1 MKAKWI
7 AAAVVLGEPW
17 GPDRRAAR
25 YNSVD
30 AKPISCALVAIL
42 RRSAIYVIDRKP
54 TGWYNAHYSA
64 HLAKESIMATKVI
77 PITDGRKELLR
88 LAKEAKEN
96 LDRFVFTRNG
106 KPEVVLLSIEDY
118 EDLLETLELY
128 EIPGLVETLSQ
139 RREDV
144 RAGQS
149 LPESDVFSNA

>member
-1 MKAKWI
+1 
-7 AAAVVLGEPW
+7 
-17 GPDRRAAR
+17 
-25 YNSVD
+25 
-30 AKPISCALVAIL
+30 
-42 RRSAIYVIDRKP
+42 
-54 TGWYNAHYSA
+54 
-64 HLAKESIMATKVI
+64 MATRVI

-128 EIPGLVETLSQ
+128 EIPGLVETLNK

-144 RAGQS
+144 GAGQS
-149 LPESDVFSNA
+149 LPQSDVFPNA

>member
-1 MKAKWI
+1 
-7 AAAVVLGEPW
+7 
-17 GPDRRAAR
+17 
-25 YNSVD
+25 
-30 AKPISCALVAIL
+30 
-42 RRSAIYVIDRKP
+42 
-54 TGWYNAHYSA
+54 
-64 HLAKESIMATKVI
+64 MATKVI

-128 EIPGLVETLSQ
+128 EIPGLVDTLSQ

>member
-1 MKAKWI
+1 
-7 AAAVVLGEPW
+7 
-17 GPDRRAAR
+17 
-25 YNSVD
+25 
-30 AKPISCALVAIL
+30 
-42 RRSAIYVIDRKP
+42 
-54 TGWYNAHYSA
+54 
-64 HLAKESIMATKVI
+64 MATKVI

-128 EIPGLVETLSQ
+128 EIPGLAEVLNK

-144 RAGQS
+144 RAGRF

>member
-1 MKAKWI
+1 
-7 AAAVVLGEPW
+7 
-17 GPDRRAAR
+17 
-25 YNSVD
+25 
-30 AKPISCALVAIL
+30 
-42 RRSAIYVIDRKP
+42 
-54 TGWYNAHYSA
+54 
-64 HLAKESIMATKVI
+64 MATKVI

-128 EIPGLVETLSQ
+128 EIPGLVETLNQ

-144 RAGQS
+144 RAGRF

>member
-1 MKAKWI
+1 
-7 AAAVVLGEPW
+7 
-17 GPDRRAAR
+17 
-25 YNSVD
+25 
-30 AKPISCALVAIL
+30 
-42 RRSAIYVIDRKP
+42 
-54 TGWYNAHYSA
+54 
-64 HLAKESIMATKVI
+64 MATKVI
-77 PITDGRKELLR
+77 LITDGRKELLR

-118 EDLLETLELY
+118 EDLLETLDLY
-128 EIPGLVETLSQ
+128 EIPGLVETLNQ

>member
-1 MKAKWI
+1 
-7 AAAVVLGEPW
+7 
-17 GPDRRAAR
+17 
-25 YNSVD
+25 
-30 AKPISCALVAIL
+30 
-42 RRSAIYVIDRKP
+42 
-54 TGWYNAHYSA
+54 
-64 HLAKESIMATKVI
+64 MATKVI

-149 LPESDVFSNA
+149 LPESDVF

>member
-1 MKAKWI
+1 
-7 AAAVVLGEPW
+7 
-17 GPDRRAAR
+17 
-25 YNSVD
+25 
-30 AKPISCALVAIL
+30 
-42 RRSAIYVIDRKP
+42 
-54 TGWYNAHYSA
+54 
-64 HLAKESIMATKVI
+64 MATRVI

-128 EIPGLVETLSQ
+128 EIPGLVKTLSQ

>member
-1 MKAKWI
+1 
-7 AAAVVLGEPW
+7 
-17 GPDRRAAR
+17 
-25 YNSVD
+25 
-30 AKPISCALVAIL
+30 
-42 RRSAIYVIDRKP
+42 
-54 TGWYNAHYSA
+54 
-64 HLAKESIMATKVI
+64 MATKVI

>member
-1 MKAKWI
+1 
-7 AAAVVLGEPW
+7 
-17 GPDRRAAR
+17 
-25 YNSVD
+25 
-30 AKPISCALVAIL
+30 
-42 RRSAIYVIDRKP
+42 
-54 TGWYNAHYSA
+54 
-64 HLAKESIMATKVI
+64 MATKVI

-128 EIPGLVETLSQ
+128 EIPGLVETLDQ

>member
-1 MKAKWI
+1 
-7 AAAVVLGEPW
+7 
-17 GPDRRAAR
+17 
-25 YNSVD
+25 
-30 AKPISCALVAIL
+30 
-42 RRSAIYVIDRKP
+42 
-54 TGWYNAHYSA
+54 
-64 HLAKESIMATKVI
+64 MATKVI

-149 LPESDVFSNA
+149 LPESDVFSTA

>member
-1 MKAKWI
+1 
-7 AAAVVLGEPW
+7 
-17 GPDRRAAR
+17 
-25 YNSVD
+25 
-30 AKPISCALVAIL
+30 
-42 RRSAIYVIDRKP
+42 
-54 TGWYNAHYSA
+54 
-64 HLAKESIMATKVI
+64 MATKVI

-128 EIPGLVETLSQ
+128 EIPGLVETLNQ

-144 RAGQS
+144 SAGQS

>member
-1 MKAKWI
+1 
-7 AAAVVLGEPW
+7 
-17 GPDRRAAR
+17 
-25 YNSVD
+25 
-30 AKPISCALVAIL
+30 
-42 RRSAIYVIDRKP
+42 
-54 TGWYNAHYSA
+54 
-64 HLAKESIMATKVI
+64 MATKVI

-128 EIPGLVETLSQ
+128 EIPGLVETLNQ

-144 RAGQS
+144 RAGRS
-149 LPESDVFSNA
+149 LPESDVF

>member
-1 MKAKWI
+1 
-7 AAAVVLGEPW
+7 
-17 GPDRRAAR
+17 
-25 YNSVD
+25 
-30 AKPISCALVAIL
+30 
-42 RRSAIYVIDRKP
+42 
-54 TGWYNAHYSA
+54 
-64 HLAKESIMATKVI
+64 MATKVI

-149 LPESDVFSNA
+149 LPEGDVFSNA

>member
-1 MKAKWI
+1 
-7 AAAVVLGEPW
+7 
-17 GPDRRAAR
+17 
-25 YNSVD
+25 
-30 AKPISCALVAIL
+30 
-42 RRSAIYVIDRKP
+42 
-54 TGWYNAHYSA
+54 
-64 HLAKESIMATKVI
+64 MATKVI

-128 EIPGLVETLSQ
+128 EIPGLVETLNQ

>member
-1 MKAKWI
+1 
-7 AAAVVLGEPW
+7 
-17 GPDRRAAR
+17 
-25 YNSVD
+25 
-30 AKPISCALVAIL
+30 
-42 RRSAIYVIDRKP
+42 
-54 TGWYNAHYSA
+54 
-64 HLAKESIMATKVI
+64 MATKVI

-128 EIPGLVETLSQ
+128 EIPGLVETLNK

>member
-1 MKAKWI
+1 
-7 AAAVVLGEPW
+7 
-17 GPDRRAAR
+17 
-25 YNSVD
+25 
-30 AKPISCALVAIL
+30 
-42 RRSAIYVIDRKP
+42 
-54 TGWYNAHYSA
+54 
-64 HLAKESIMATKVI
+64 MATKVI

-144 RAGQS
+144 SAGQS

>member
-1 MKAKWI
+1 
-7 AAAVVLGEPW
+7 V
-17 GPDRRAAR
+17 
-25 YNSVD
+25 
-30 AKPISCALVAIL
+30 
-42 RRSAIYVIDRKP
+42 
-54 TGWYNAHYSA
+54 
-64 HLAKESIMATKVI
+64 ATKVI

-128 EIPGLVETLSQ
+128 EIPGLVETLNQ

-149 LPESDVFSNA
+149 LPESDVFADA

>member
-1 MKAKWI
+1 
-7 AAAVVLGEPW
+7 
-17 GPDRRAAR
+17 
-25 YNSVD
+25 
-30 AKPISCALVAIL
+30 
-42 RRSAIYVIDRKP
+42 
-54 TGWYNAHYSA
+54 
-64 HLAKESIMATKVI
+64 MATKVI

-128 EIPGLVETLSQ
+128 EIPGLVETLEQ

-149 LPESDVFSNA
+149 LPENDVFSNA

>member
-1 MKAKWI
+1 
-7 AAAVVLGEPW
+7 
-17 GPDRRAAR
+17 
-25 YNSVD
+25 
-30 AKPISCALVAIL
+30 
-42 RRSAIYVIDRKP
+42 
-54 TGWYNAHYSA
+54 
-64 HLAKESIMATKVI
+64 MATKVI

-128 EIPGLVETLSQ
+128 EIPGLVETISQ

-144 RAGQS
+144 RTGQS

>member
-1 MKAKWI
+1 
-7 AAAVVLGEPW
+7 
-17 GPDRRAAR
+17 
-25 YNSVD
+25 
-30 AKPISCALVAIL
+30 
-42 RRSAIYVIDRKP
+42 
-54 TGWYNAHYSA
+54 
-64 HLAKESIMATKVI
+64 MATKVI

-149 LPESDVFSNA
+149 LPERDVFSNA

>member
-1 MKAKWI
+1 
-7 AAAVVLGEPW
+7 
-17 GPDRRAAR
+17 
-25 YNSVD
+25 
-30 AKPISCALVAIL
+30 
-42 RRSAIYVIDRKP
+42 
-54 TGWYNAHYSA
+54 
-64 HLAKESIMATKVI
+64 MATKVI

-96 LDRFVFTRNG
+96 LDRFVFARNG

-128 EIPGLVETLSQ
+128 EIPGLVETLNQ

>member
-1 MKAKWI
+1 
-7 AAAVVLGEPW
+7 
-17 GPDRRAAR
+17 
-25 YNSVD
+25 
-30 AKPISCALVAIL
+30 
-42 RRSAIYVIDRKP
+42 
-54 TGWYNAHYSA
+54 
-64 HLAKESIMATKVI
+64 MATKVI

-106 KPEVVLLSIEDY
+106 KPEAVLLSIEDY

-128 EIPGLVETLSQ
+128 EIPGLVETLDQ

-144 RAGQS
+144 RAGRF

>member
-1 MKAKWI
+1 
-7 AAAVVLGEPW
+7 
-17 GPDRRAAR
+17 
-25 YNSVD
+25 
-30 AKPISCALVAIL
+30 
-42 RRSAIYVIDRKP
+42 
-54 TGWYNAHYSA
+54 
-64 HLAKESIMATKVI
+64 MATKMI

-96 LDRFVFTRNG
+96 LDRFVFTRNS

-128 EIPGLVETLSQ
+128 EIPGLVETLNQ

>member
-1 MKAKWI
+1 
-7 AAAVVLGEPW
+7 
-17 GPDRRAAR
+17 
-25 YNSVD
+25 
-30 AKPISCALVAIL
+30 
-42 RRSAIYVIDRKP
+42 
-54 TGWYNAHYSA
+54 
-64 HLAKESIMATKVI
+64 MATKVI

-128 EIPGLVETLSQ
+128 EIPGLVETLNQ

-149 LPESDVFSNA
+149 LPESDVLSNA

>member
-1 MKAKWI
+1 
-7 AAAVVLGEPW
+7 
-17 GPDRRAAR
+17 
-25 YNSVD
+25 
-30 AKPISCALVAIL
+30 
-42 RRSAIYVIDRKP
+42 
-54 TGWYNAHYSA
+54 
-64 HLAKESIMATKVI
+64 MATKVI

-106 KPEVVLLSIEDY
+106 KPEVVLLSVEDY

-144 RAGQS
+144 SAGQS

>member
-1 MKAKWI
+1 
-7 AAAVVLGEPW
+7 
-17 GPDRRAAR
+17 
-25 YNSVD
+25 
-30 AKPISCALVAIL
+30 
-42 RRSAIYVIDRKP
+42 
-54 TGWYNAHYSA
+54 
-64 HLAKESIMATKVI
+64 MATKVI

-144 RAGQS
+144 RAGRS